1 MRRHKILYLM
11 PYLNLGGTEAHVLE
25 LAKGVMPQYDV
36 FLVGPKGKAV
46 ELFKEIGV
54 QYIEV
59 PELTP
64 FTVKSYW
71 KNLKIVLKET
81 SPDIIHTHGRYEP
94 VFASKKL
101 SPSTPVVFTCHGYGT
116 NYPWIDY
123 SLSAYIGNKWADRV
137 IAVSNYDR
145 DFLIRRGLDK
155 NKISVIYNGISEVE
169 ERKALPVTLK
179 GLVIGTAAR
188 LTKIKGINYLIEAF
202 SFLVKKY
209 RELSLAILGDG
220 EERKTLENLTGKLGI
235 RESVYFLGSIPNA
248 KSYFTNF
255 DIFVLPSLMDFL
267 PISILEALSVGRAVV
282 ATKVGGIPEIIEDGK
297 SGILVPAKDSRTLA
311 EAIEVLIVD
320 RGLREMIGENGY
332 KRFKEGF
339 SMAKMVERTNE
350 LYRSLL

>member
-1 MRRHKILYLM
+1 MRRHRIFYLL
-11 PYLNLGGTEAHVLE
+11 PYFELAGTESHLLE
-25 LAKGVMPQYDV
+25 LAKGMMERYDI
-36 FLVGPKGKAV
+36 LVGTPYGKGV
-46 ELFKEIGV
+46 ELLLRFGIPYK
-54 QYIEV
+54 QL
-59 PELTP
+59 PSLT
-64 FTVKSYW
+64 FSNVREYKHS
-71 KNLKIVLKET
+71 LKFILEEF
-81 SPDIIHTHGRYEP
+81 SPDIIHIHGAHEL
-94 VFASKKL
+94 VFIAKGL

-332 KRFKEGF
+332 KRFREGF
-339 SMAKMVERTNE
+339 TVERMVEKTNE
-350 LYRSLL
+350 IYKDLI